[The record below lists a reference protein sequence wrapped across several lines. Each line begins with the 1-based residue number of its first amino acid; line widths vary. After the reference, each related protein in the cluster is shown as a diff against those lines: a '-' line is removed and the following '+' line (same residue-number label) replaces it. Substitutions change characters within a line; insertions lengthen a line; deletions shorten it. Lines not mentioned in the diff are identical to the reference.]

1 MDNTFTASK
10 KLSTAD
16 YLVLLLIG
24 MLFYIDFLPTFR
36 AIEVRGTQ
44 FLYLSILNLIITAS
58 FFYFPEFV
66 NNQIIERL
74 KKSNFIKLY
83 LVFLIFCCLSFLSS
97 RNIGSSFITFSQ
109 LCILTITIFNF
120 CLLLF
125 DRKHI
130 FYQICFIIG
139 IFTFVKAISEIN
151 VLIQGCKTMTF
162 PQAITTLKGNTG
174 NINIFSA
181 SLNLKMPFLI
191 LGIIHFSGWK
201 KWVLMLATVLA
212 TYIIFILDSRATILA
227 LLLESIVIV
236 VFLVWKSADKS
247 KLQSNIIATILPII
261 FGVVI
266 GLLSF
271 SQASKN
277 AVIAKTT
284 AKAITSKVG
293 AFELKDGG
301 SVNQR
306 LDYWSN
312 ASKIISAKPFLGVGL
327 GNWFVESIPYEKYQT
342 NGMMISVHT
351 HNDFL
356 EIMSET
362 GVLNGIIF
370 ISLFVI
376 LLLINLKK
384 IFKSKNELTKNIAFL
399 CLLMLV
405 GYVVDSFFNFP
416 LYRPT
421 VQLGFCFLIVF
432 SLINNEFIT
441 NENSE
446 IKVFQWNQVLLSM
459 IVLLGLF
466 ATFFSYHNFM
476 ALRLSNEIILDG
488 INEKKGLSSDF
499 ILENYPKYPSIMFNS
514 QPFAE
519 YVGIYLV
526 KEKKYELAKKYLKEA
541 DRINPYVGRV
551 EWYQYS
557 IAKATNK
564 LDSAY
569 VYAKKAFEKKPRNFD
584 FFNTVIYMAN
594 QMKDTTTM
602 LKTHDIYH
610 KMVQSPKDYIE
621 TSSGLHNSGYSK
633 KGLVKFIEK
642 GLKEFPN
649 DSLLLRRKN
658 IFDYELK
665 TSIQNKTIAAPSDS
679 IDISEGKRFQATEKN
694 YNEVLKKAEA
704 YGAKYLALAVK
715 LGEENK
721 PTEAIEAYKK
731 VLETQPSN
739 NSVKQNIGVL
749 YYQLGKLKEAIG
761 WLDQTTSAAK
771 GFEDGKSEY
780 VIAACYI
787 SLKDNAKGCEYLDIA
802 VAKNYTN
809 AIQLQKQFCK

>member
-1 MDNTFTASK
+1 MEKTLTTTRK
-10 KLSTAD
+10 PSTTD
-16 YLVLLLIG
+16 YLVLFLIG
-24 MLFYIDFLPTFR
+24 LLFYIDFLPTFR

-44 FLYLSILNLIITAS
+44 CLYLSILNFIITAS
-58 FFYFPEFV
+58 FFCYPKFV
-66 NNQIIERL
+66 NNLIIERF

-83 LVFLIFCCLSFLSS
+83 FVFLIFCCLSFLSA
-97 RNIGSSFITFSQ
+97 RNVESSFVTFSQ
-109 LCILTITIFNF
+109 ICIITITVFNF

-125 DRKHI
+125 NRKHI
-130 FYQICFIIG
+130 FYKICFIIG
-139 IFTFVKAISEIN
+139 FFTFIKAFSEIN
-151 VLIQGCKTMTF
+151 VLMQSCKSMTF
-162 PQAITTLKGNTG
+162 SQAITTLKGNTG

-181 SLNLKMPFLI
+181 SLNLKLPFLI

-201 KWVLMLATVLA
+201 KWVLMLSIVLA
-212 TYIIFILDSRATILA
+212 TYIILILDSRATILA
-227 LLLESIVIV
+227 LLIEIIVIIIY
-236 VFLVWKSADKS
+236 LVWKSTDRS
-247 KLQSNIIATILPII
+247 KLQSNIISAIMPII
-261 FGVVI
+261 FGIMI
-266 GLLSF
+266 GLFSF

-277 AVIAKTT
+277 VVITKTT
-284 AKAITSKVG
+284 TKAITSKVG
-293 AFELKDGG
+293 ALELKDGG

-312 ASKIISAKPFLGVGL
+312 ASKIIFDKPFLGIGL

-362 GVLNGIIF
+362 GVLNGLVF
-370 ISLFVI
+370 FSLFVI
-376 LLLINLKK
+376 LLIINLEK
-384 IFKSKNELTKNIAFL
+384 IIKSQNELTKNIAFL
-399 CLLMLV
+399 CLLMLI

-421 VQLGFCFLIVF
+421 VQLGLCFLIVF
-432 SLINNEFIT
+432 SLIN
-441 NENSE
+441 SE
-446 IKVFQWNQVLLSM
+446 PNNDESAEVKVFQWNQILLSAM
-459 IVLLGLF
+459 VLLGLF
-466 ATFFSYHNFM
+466 SMYFSYHNFM

-488 INEKKGLSSDF
+488 LNNKKELSSDF
-499 ILENYPKYPSIMFNS
+499 ILENYPKYPTIMFNS

-519 YVGIYLV
+519 YVGIYMV
-526 KEKKYELAKKYLKEA
+526 KEQNYELAKKYLKEA

-569 VYAKKAFEKKPRNFD
+569 IYAKKAFEKKPRNFD

-610 KMVQSPKDYIE
+610 KMVQSPKDYIA

-633 KGLVKFIEK
+633 RGLVKFIEK
-642 GLKEFPN
+642 GLKEFPS
-649 DSLLLRRKN
+649 DSLLLRRKK
-658 IFDYELK
+658 IFDIEIK
-665 TSIQNKTIAAPSDS
+665 TSISSKTIVAPTES
-679 IDISEGKRFQATEKN
+679 IDISSAKRFVATEKN
-694 YNEVLKKAEA
+694 YDEVLKKAEA
-704 YGAKYLALAVK
+704 YGAKYLALAIQ
-715 LGEENK
+715 LGNENK

-731 VLETQPSN
+731 VLETQPTN
-739 NSVKQNIGVL
+739 LSVKQNIGVL
-749 YYQLGKLKEAIG
+749 YYQIG
-761 WLDQTTSAAK
+761 QFKTAVDWLSQTTSAAQ
-771 GFEDGKSEY
+771 GYEDGKSEY
-780 VIAACYI
+780 IIAACYI
-787 SLKDNAKGCEYLDIA
+787 GLKNNEKGCEYLNIA